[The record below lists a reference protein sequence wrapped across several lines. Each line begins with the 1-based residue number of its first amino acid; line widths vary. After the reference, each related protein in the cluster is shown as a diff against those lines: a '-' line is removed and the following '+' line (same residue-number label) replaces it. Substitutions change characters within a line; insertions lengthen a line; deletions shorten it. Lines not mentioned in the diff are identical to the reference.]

1 MKKVIYLLACVAFLG
16 CYSCSD
22 DDDGLKMQDISVEFA
37 VSDAGMDG
45 TGIDLGI
52 KLSRATK
59 ESLDVT
65 VQMIST
71 EVSESDITVTPALT
85 NGQVVVN
92 IPAGQASG
100 SFTVAKADGKSPEGN
115 VKFRILSL
123 SLSEGYKIGTLQ
135 EMNLSFSPIVS
146 TGGKLTLEGNDGAEK
161 YANMVYVD
169 LSNNSQIQIKRKSW
183 NLGFYC
189 GDEFRVILN
198 SSYATVAVASE
209 KTDFAAVTLEDAQKA
224 PNIAAGAMSE
234 DFSADWVDDVEGD
247 LTKTAFGMIA
257 ENAAENKVFFVASAD
272 NKTNTDGT
280 ENRSLWYKVKVTRN
294 GEGYRVEYGKVGDTT
309 PKTVEIAKNPIYN
322 FVGLSLE
329 SGEKVDAQAEGKKW
343 DIMWA
348 YAAAVSQSETAYAQV
363 LASLPAIRQSIRET
377 ENALCM
383 LLRQAPQTIKRSTLE
398 EQQLPS
404 EFSVGIP
411 LQLLSNR
418 PDVKAAEMALANT
431 YYNTNSARAAFY
443 PQITISGSAGW
454 TNSAGSMIVNP
465 GKLLASALG
474 SLTQPLFYRGSNIA
488 RLKIAK
494 AQQEE
499 AKLAF
504 QQSLLNAG
512 SEVSNALSLYQ
523 TTAEKTSARKFQVE
537 SAEKGAEYT
546 KELFKLGT
554 STYLEVLSAEQSLL
568 SARLS
573 QVSDSFDSMQAVV
586 SLYRALG
593 GGRED

>member
-198 SSYATVAVASE
+198 SSYTTVAVASE

-234 DFSADWVDDVEGD
+234 DFSADWIDDVEGD

-348 YAAAVSQSETAYAQV
+348 YAAAVSQMASGPVTSFSQDVVTSNSVGGVETAVVMVDEQTTYDNFKVTDITSKADFEKKANV
-363 LASLPAIRQSIRET
+363 IGTTWRTPA
-377 ENALCM
+377 M
-383 LLRQAPQTIKRSTLE
+383 
-398 EQQLPS
+398 
-404 EFSVGIP
+404 
-411 LQLLSNR
+411 
-418 PDVKAAEMALANT
+418 
-431 YYNTNSARAAFY
+431 
-443 PQITISGSAGW
+443 
-454 TNSAGSMIVNP
+454 P
-465 GKLLASALG
+465 GV
-474 SLTQPLFYRGSNIA
+474 T
-488 RLKIAK
+488 
-494 AQQEE
+494 
-499 AKLAF
+499 
-504 QQSLLNAG
+504 NAG
-512 SEVSNALSLYQ
+512 VKTDRFYVLKDSYGNYYKLRFTKFGTGTDGTERGRPEIEYALL
-523 TTAEKTSARKFQVE
+523 K
-537 SAEKGAEYT
+537 
-546 KELFKLGT
+546 
-554 STYLEVLSAEQSLL
+554 
-568 SARLS
+568 
-573 QVSDSFDSMQAVV
+573 
-586 SLYRALG
+586 
-593 GGRED
+593 